1 MKAIRVHAWSDP
13 PTLGIEEI
21 PVPEPEAGEIRV
33 AVHTASVNFGDALVA
48 MGRYQVKPMLP
59 FTPGAECSGIV
70 EALGPNVTEFQI
82 GDEVAGTG
90 FVGRARITRRILGSF
105 AEKTVAPADNFA
117 RIPKGMSLEDAGFFR
132 SANETAHYGLDR
144 AGLKQG
150 ETLLVLGAGSGTGF
164 AAVVIGKLL
173 GACVIASASTP
184 EKRRIAMQA
193 GADFAIAR
201 DDPDWRS
208 KIDEITYGLGVDVV
222 YDPIGGSATERA
234 FRALA
239 IRGRLVV
246 IGFADGSIP
255 SLPVNLALLKN
266 ASLIGA
272 NHSVAQETEPERVRQ
287 SARVLARWYE
297 DGKIALQPVA
307 RRYALE
313 ETGAAMAAVLG
324 GEIAGRAV
332 VRIG

>member
-1 MKAIRVHAWSDP
+1 MKAIRVRAWSDP

-21 PVPEPEAGEIRV
+21 PVPEPQAGEIRV
-33 AVHTASVNFGDALVA
+33 AVHTASVNFGDVLVA
-48 MGRYQVKPMLP
+48 MGRYQVKPALP
-59 FTPGAECSGIV
+59 FTPGAECSGTV

-82 GDEVAGTG
+82 GEDVAGTG
-90 FVGRARITRRILGSF
+90 FVGRSQITRSILGSY
-105 AEKTVAPADNFA
+105 AQKAIAPADNFV
-117 RIPKGMSLEDAGFFR
+117 RIPRGMSLEDAGFFR

-144 AGLKQG
+144 AGLKPG

-164 AAVVIGKLL
+164 AAVAIGKLL
-173 GACVIASASTP
+173 AARVIASASTP
-184 EKRRIAMQA
+184 EKRRVAMRA

-201 DDPDWRS
+201 DDPDWRA
-208 KIDEITYGLGVDVV
+208 KVDEFTCGRGVDVV
-222 YDPIGGSATERA
+222 YDPVGGSATERA

-239 IRGRLVV
+239 IHGRLVV
-246 IGFADGSIP
+246 IGFAGGSIP
-255 SLPVNLALLKN
+255 CLPLNLALLKN

-272 NHSVAQETEPERVRQ
+272 NHSVAQETERERVRQ
-287 SARVLARWYE
+287 SAAVLARWFE

-307 RRYALE
+307 RRFALE

-324 GEIAGRAV
+324 GEIAGRAI